1 MAYRPAPPYPPARPP
16 PALGRNAAQMPPPP
30 DEMGR
35 IWVNGRVV
43 KPTGSMTYTVQKGVD
58 VFPVQWIARAW
69 RALFGG

>member
-1 MAYRPAPPYPPARPP
+1 
-16 PALGRNAAQMPPPP
+16 MPPPP